1 MILWTRQVPEVW
13 EELQTSGIYRVKEE
27 YIRQKNGEITD
38 FYLDL
43 YRWYTREAKKYATIP
58 QDAMYPIWLSV
69 DEKMMLRPVE
79 ETIILKIEVPDENVL
94 ICNMD
99 AWGYRVNYW
108 YVPVDEEDARRHAE
122 ELKRYGI
129 REEDEL
135 IATSKGNFYPIQKQ
149 KIMKSWNRVF
159 MPELESCKE
168 RAATIWEIRREWV
181 KEIWR

>member
-27 YIRQKNGEITD
+27 YIRQKNGEIAD

-99 AWGYRVNYW
+99 AWGYRVN
-108 YVPVDEEDARRHAE
+108 
-122 ELKRYGI
+122 
-129 REEDEL
+129 
-135 IATSKGNFYPIQKQ
+135 
-149 KIMKSWNRVF
+149 
-159 MPELESCKE
+159 
-168 RAATIWEIRREWV
+168 
-181 KEIWR
+181 